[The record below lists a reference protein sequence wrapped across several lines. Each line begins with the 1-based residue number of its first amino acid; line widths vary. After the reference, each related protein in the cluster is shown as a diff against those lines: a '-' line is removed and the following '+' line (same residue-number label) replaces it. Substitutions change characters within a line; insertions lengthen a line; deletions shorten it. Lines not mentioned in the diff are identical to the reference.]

1 MTYVID
7 VVCSCQIYT
16 GIKVRVY
23 CQIGK
28 ANQGNFALNVA
39 VKTLELY
46 KEYVL
51 LSVICTDIDHFPL
64 SCSLKQTDANPYTF
78 LVLLHLQ
85 FT

>member
-1 MTYVID
+1 MTYVLD

-64 SCSLKQTDANPYTF
+64 SCSLKQMDANPYTF
-78 LVLLHLQ
+78 LVLLHVQ